1 MQLEKRWK
9 DAEVVDV
16 ASLLVNPG
24 LGPGYDSAMS
34 SEQDREQIEQEDI
47 EKNEEDP
54 FWK

>member
-1 MQLEKRWK
+1 MEKRWK

-34 SEQDREQIEQEDI
+34 DDEQGEVEEEEDM

>member
-1 MQLEKRWK
+1 MEKRWK

-24 LGPGYDSAMS
+24 LGPGYDSSMS
-34 SEQDREQIEQEDI
+34 DEEQSEEEAEEEEGM